1 MVELIAGGIILYG
14 NPTGVW
20 SPTHPGMYPQIPR
33 PTEIV
38 LPDIPSL
45 EYVEPPFVLGPGES
59 ELTYE
64 DGTPVIL

>member
-20 SPTHPGMYPQIPR
+20 SPSHPGPWPQIPQ
-33 PTEIV
+33 PQQIV
-38 LPDIPSL
+38 LPSIPPTG
-45 EYVEPPFVLGPGES
+45 YVEPPFVLGPGES

-64 DGTPVIL
+64 DGNPVIL